1 MEIISSRR
9 SLGSTRDRETERE
22 REREGGGGSY
32 ATWISVS
39 QEVAE
44 GWGIPGEARHQV
56 SASLGPIARRPR
68 QEKKGSSWKEQKR
81 RLPCRAGCACRGP
94 RRGERGRLA
103 KLRVR
108 INRVTLLPPSLP
120 PSPRLRV
127 YDAAGYF
134 RESGGSLSLPSVSFL
149 VPRCSIGR

>member
-1 MEIISSRR
+1 VTPSCLHPAMSSTSDCPGHVRIKPGRLVPHGNYIIATIAWLDERQ
-9 SLGSTRDRETERE
+9 RDRE
-22 REREGGGGSY
+22 RERGGGGSY

-120 PSPRLRV
+120 PSLPP
-127 YDAAGYF
+127 AAG
-134 RESGGSLSLPSVSFL
+134 L
-149 VPRCSIGR
+149 